1 MYSLEQ
7 LTIFVTVCEAG
18 SFSGAAR
25 QLNRAQSGISQ
36 AISNLEIAFNRTL
49 FDRSRNTP
57 RLTPDGE
64 ALLPIVQSILDQRLR
79 LEQKVASLD
88 QLHEH
93 ELILVIEESL
103 LDSPLLATLSGLA
116 EIYPNTNIN
125 ILSAS
130 TFDAEDMVREGQAHI
145 GVVYTDGQILTDVDF
160 FALGYKRFITVASPK
175 HPLAKLERVSHSDL
189 RQHRQIVQRSTTG
202 KELWFS
208 YGISTQ
214 AWYASTHQMLC
225 QLAQQNVGWA
235 IVPESLA
242 QSALTS
248 GQLTALNVDFEP
260 NGWISSIDCI
270 TSRSL
275 QAGPVFQ
282 AALTRLK
289 QHLKPLTQPALN
301 GKAAS
306 SAPSKPS
313 YTGDSD

>member
-7 LTIFVTVCEAG
+7 LNIFVTVCETG

-25 QLNRAQSGISQ
+25 QLNRAQSGVSQ

-57 RLTPDGE
+57 QLTPDGE

-88 QLHEH
+88 QQHEH

-103 LDSPLLATLSGLA
+103 LDSPLLAALSGLA
-116 EIYPNTNIN
+116 EIFPNTNIN

-175 HPLAKLERVSHSDL
+175 HPLTQLACVTHADL

-214 AWYASTHQMLC
+214 SWYASTHQILC

-242 QSALTS
+242 QMALTS
-248 GQLTALNVDFEP
+248 GQLIALNVDFEP
-260 NGWISSIDCI
+260 NGWVSSIDCI

-282 AALTRLK
+282 AALAQLK
-289 QHLKPLTQPALN
+289 QHFKPQTIHTASV
-301 GKAAS
+301 KAVATL
-306 SAPSKPS
+306 PSKPS
-313 YTGDSD
+313 NPEPK